1 MRNVIRRDPWA
12 RASSIYSSF
21 EARWRIDAARIGGKS
36 AGWISTDTNESI
48 YPSVDDSYLVEYL
61 SSVRIRSVLNRS
73 PTTETM
79 PFLHDFRISS
89 MEHNRPFVQT
99 KFEPSIW
106 NVIRDHP
113 LKNDAPFFLNYRQ
126 QELYST
132 ADESNLF
139 ETIQDAC
146 GSTRPNP
153 IPRSRPRKPVESYK
167 SQAQRFERIVSFLSV
182 MRFLADGVTLSR
194 VEDGSTKFNR
204 TPSPRSFRFY
214 IGRGKRGLVGC
225 ARCKS
230 PVPLF
235 SVYLSVLSAWF
246 IGRPFH
252 LVVGGIKRGRKR
264 RGGGDWKKLKKK
276 EKGKEETV
284 KEQRAGRVFSLDV
297 HRFRELLR
305 TFFSRRVG
313 RELDSRNFELN

>member
-1 MRNVIRRDPWA
+1 MNIDR
-12 RASSIYSSF
+12 Y
-21 EARWRIDAARIGGKS
+21 ERI
-36 AGWISTDTNESI
+36 
-48 YPSVDDSYLVEYL
+48 YL
-61 SSVRIRSVLNRS
+61 SVRRRLVSR
-73 PTTETM
+73 
-79 PFLHDFRISS
+79 RISFLRS
-89 MEHNRPFVQT
+89 NSKRPESFTHHRNDASPPRFSNIQHNRPFVQT

-204 TPSPRSFRFY
+204 TPFPRSFRFY

-252 LVVGGIKRGRKR
+252 LVVGGIKRGRKI

>member
-1 MRNVIRRDPWA
+1 MNIDRYERIYLSVRRRLVSRRISFLRSNSKRPESFTHHRNDASPPRFSNIQHGTQPPVRTNEIWIIDRKRHP
-12 RASSIYSSF
+12 RSSIKKRCS
-21 EARWRIDAARIGGKS
+21 
-36 AGWISTDTNESI
+36 
-48 YPSVDDSYLVEYL
+48 
-61 SSVRIRSVLNRS
+61 
-73 PTTETM
+73 
-79 PFLHDFRISS
+79 
-89 MEHNRPFVQT
+89 
-99 KFEPSIW
+99 
-106 NVIRDHP
+106 
-113 LKNDAPFFLNYRQ
+113 FFLNYRQ

-264 RGGGDWKKLKKK
+264 RGGGI
-276 EKGKEETV
+276 
-284 KEQRAGRVFSLDV
+284 GR
-297 HRFRELLR
+297 
-305 TFFSRRVG
+305 
-313 RELDSRNFELN
+313 N